1 MRCPVC
7 AILKKEGDHRMCILK
22 LFREDKIRSISE
34 WERPATII
42 GRREIR
48 RVLVEQPSLPEKQ

>member
-1 MRCPVC
+1 
-7 AILKKEGDHRMCILK
+7 MCILQ

-34 WERPATII
+34 WERPVTII

-48 RVLVEQPSLPEKQ
+48 RVRVEPSNSQEKQ

>member
-1 MRCPVC
+1 MKCPVC
-7 AILKKEGDHRMCILK
+7 NLLKKEGDHRMCILQ

-34 WERPATII
+34 WERPVTII

-48 RVLVEQPSLPEKQ
+48 RVRVEPPNSQEKQ